1 MTYAQALS
9 YIHSLLKFGIKPGLQ
24 RIEALLDRL
33 GRPDRRLAVLHVA
46 GTNGKGSTCA
56 MLASIL
62 QAAGYKTGL
71 FISPY
76 VVNFRERMQIN
87 GQYIP
92 PGELTRRTE
101 RLQKLAEELEKED
114 LGPTEFEFITALAL
128 EWFADEDCQAVVLE
142 TGLGGRLDSTNVV
155 EKPLVS
161 VITSIS
167 LDHTAILGDTIEK
180 IAFEKSGIIKPG
192 CPVVVSPGLRA
203 DAFGA
208 IRRTAAEQNCS
219 LYQPKPAREA
229 TSLGLEGSRFT
240 AGGLRRIQPDG
251 TETDV
256 NDGAG
261 QAYTVCLAG
270 AHQVSNALTAI
281 EAVRLCGLPVSQQA
295 IETGL
300 SAARFPAR
308 LELLR
313 KQPPVVL
320 DGAHNPEGAAAL
332 ADAMAGEAGKITA
345 IMGMMADK
353 DYPTALSILAPLCRS
368 IVTLR
373 VRDNPRSLSAA
384 ALAAAAR
391 PYCSDVTAASSYRQ
405 ALLLA
410 REKAAGGPVLICGSF
425 YLAGALRQKAL
436 DFFTET
442 QK

>member
-128 EWFADEDCQAVVLE
+128 EWFADAGCQAVVLE

-161 VITSIS
+161 VITSI
-167 LDHTAILGDTIEK
+167 
-180 IAFEKSGIIKPG
+180 
-192 CPVVVSPGLRA
+192 
-203 DAFGA
+203 
-208 IRRTAAEQNCS
+208 
-219 LYQPKPAREA
+219 
-229 TSLGLEGSRFT
+229 
-240 AGGLRRIQPDG
+240 
-251 TETDV
+251 
-256 NDGAG
+256 
-261 QAYTVCLAG
+261 
-270 AHQVSNALTAI
+270 
-281 EAVRLCGLPVSQQA
+281 
-295 IETGL
+295 
-300 SAARFPAR
+300 
-308 LELLR
+308 
-313 KQPPVVL
+313 
-320 DGAHNPEGAAAL
+320 
-332 ADAMAGEAGKITA
+332 
-345 IMGMMADK
+345 
-353 DYPTALSILAPLCRS
+353 
-368 IVTLR
+368 
-373 VRDNPRSLSAA
+373 
-384 ALAAAAR
+384 
-391 PYCSDVTAASSYRQ
+391 
-405 ALLLA
+405 
-410 REKAAGGPVLICGSF
+410 
-425 YLAGALRQKAL
+425 
-436 DFFTET
+436 
-442 QK
+442 